1 MTTWVAPQPEP
12 AGLTRRDTT
21 IAVAVFVLASTM
33 WLLRWRGVDYPA
45 QIYRVDLVRREGL
58 ALFNANWYGGHH
70 TVGYGIVFPWLAAI
84 TGLAVPAI
92 VSTVGSVVLLARL
105 MRRALLPHVATGS
118 CVFAFLMLVNLYE
131 GRLPFALGVLF
142 GLLAV
147 TLARA
152 DHWILAGL
160 ASLLATLSSPL
171 AGAFLALVLASWAL
185 VATPQRNLRSLLRQR
200 MVVLAAVAVAPSIL
214 VDIWFPQGGWFPYR
228 GGELIVAIA
237 AAALVWRLL
246 PSSLDPVRYG
256 FVVAAVVAVP
266 LYFVPNPIG
275 GNLSR
280 LTVIGAPLLWAAPR
294 RQLWLHLAVGL
305 TLVGWQAKPLL
316 YLPERVE
323 DPSADAA
330 YHEPLIDAVESFSD
344 GPVRIE
350 VPFTEAHWEAAY
362 IAPAIPLARGWERQL
377 DHRFNQVLY
386 SEDLNHTS
394 YRSWLVDNGVSFVAV
409 PDVPLESEAER
420 EAALAPTAPYLEL
433 IWQNANWN
441 LYRVLGSPGMLTGAA
456 TLVGVEGDKVQMD
469 VDQPGPITLR
479 VRYSAHLTVT
489 DDRGCVAESFDGWTV
504 VNAYLP
510 GPLEVSTALDPADAD
525 TCSYPSGE

>member
-1 MTTWVAPQPEP
+1 MTTWVAPQP

-21 IAVAVFVLASTM
+21 IAVGVFVLASTM
-33 WLLRWRGVDYPA
+33 WALRWRGVDYPA
-45 QIYRVDLVRREGL
+45 QIYRVDLVRRHGL

-105 MRRALLPHVATGS
+105 MRKALLPHVATGS

-147 TLARA
+147 TLARGQ
-152 DHWILAGL
+152 HW
-160 ASLLATLSSPL
+160 LLAVGATLLSTLSSPL
-171 AGAFLALVLASWAL
+171 AGAFLALVLVSWAL
-185 VATPQRNLRSLLRQR
+185 VSPRARWTDLLRHR
-200 MVVLAAVAVAPSIL
+200 TVGLAVAAIAPSIL
-214 VDIWFPQGGWFPYR
+214 LDLWFPQGGWFPYR
-228 GGELIVAIA
+228 GGELIVALCA
-237 AAALVWRLL
+237 AFVVWRIL
-246 PSSLDPVRYG
+246 PASLDPVRYG
-256 FVVAAVVAVP
+256 FAVAAVVAVP
-266 LYFVPNPIG
+266 LYFLPNPMG

-280 LTVIGAPLLWAAPR
+280 LAVVGAPLLWAAPR
-294 RQLWLHLAVGL
+294 RNLWLHLALGV

-323 DPSADAA
+323 DPSAKAE
-330 YHEPLIDAVESFSD
+330 YHEPLVAAVESLSS

-362 IAPAIPLARGWERQL
+362 IAPELPLARGWERQL

-386 SEDLNHTS
+386 GEDLDHTGF
-394 YRSWLVDNGVSFVAV
+394 RNWLVDNGVSYVAV

-420 EAALAPTAPYLEL
+420 EAALVPTAPYLRL
-433 IWQNANWN
+433 VWQNANWN
-441 LYRVLGSPGMLTGAA
+441 LYEVLGSPGMVTGAA
-456 TLVGVEGDKVQMD
+456 TLRGVTGDKVELD
-469 VDQPGPITLR
+469 VAEPGVITLR
-479 VRYSAHLTVT
+479 VRYSSHLTVT
-489 DDRGCVAESFDGWTV
+489 DDRGCVTESIDGWTV
-504 VNAYLP
+504 VRAYAA

-525 TCSYPSGE
+525 TCPG

>member
-1 MTTWVAPQPEP
+1 MTSWVAPQP

-21 IAVAVFVLASTM
+21 IAVGVFLLASM
-33 WLLRWRGVDYPA
+33 IWLLRWRGVDYPA
-45 QIYRVDLVRREGL
+45 QIYRVDLVRRHGL

-70 TVGYGIVFPWLAAI
+70 TVGYGIVFPSLAAI

-152 DHWILAGL
+152 NHWVGA
-160 ASLLATLSSPL
+160 ALATLLVPLTSPV
-171 AGAFLALVLASWAL
+171 AGAFLALVFFSWAL
-185 VATPQRNLRSLLRQR
+185 VEPRARWRDLLRQR
-200 MVVLAAVAVAPSIL
+200 PVMLAVIATAPSIL
-214 VDIWFPQGGWFPYR
+214 VDLWFPQGGWFPYR
-228 GGELIVAIA
+228 GGELVV
-237 AAALVWRLL
+237 ALVAAVLVWHLL

-266 LYFVPNPIG
+266 LYFLPNPMG

-280 LTVIGAPLLWAAPR
+280 LAVVGAPILWAAPR
-294 RQLWLHLAVGL
+294 RRVWLQLALGL

-316 YLPERVE
+316 YLPQRVE
-323 DPSADAA
+323 DPSAKEQ
-330 YHEPLIDAVESFSD
+330 YHEPLIAAVETLSQ

-362 IAPAIPLARGWERQL
+362 IAPELPLARGWERQL
-377 DHRFNQVLY
+377 DHRYNQVLY
-386 SEDLNHTS
+386 RDDLDHTA

-409 PDVPLESEAER
+409 PDVPLESEGER
-420 EAALAPTAPYLEL
+420 EAALVPTAPYLDL
-433 IWQNANWN
+433 VWQNANWK
-441 LYRVLGSPGMLTGAA
+441 LYRVLGSPGMVTGAA
-456 TLVGVEGDKVQMD
+456 TLREVTGDKVELYVAD
-469 VDQPGPITLR
+469 PGLITLR
-479 VRYSAHLTVT
+479 VRYSSHLKVS
-489 DDRGCVAESFDGWTV
+489 DERGCVAESPDGWTV
-504 VNAYLP
+504 IDAYQA
-510 GPLEVSTALDPADAD
+510 GPLEVSTTLDPADAD
-525 TCSYPSGE
+525 TCPS